1 MHKMIMGI
9 GAAILNHFR
18 ENFDPNTLLQ
28 ALEIT
33 VTGWLGIFV
42 VMAVIILVVWLLNKI
57 NS

>member
-1 MHKMIMGI
+1 MHDFIMSI
-9 GAAILNHFR
+9 GYAILNFFR
-18 ENFDPNTLLQ
+18 NFDSSTMLQ

-42 VMAVIILVVWLLNKI
+42 VMAVIILIVWLLNKI

>member
-1 MHKMIMGI
+1 MHEFIMGI
-9 GAAILNHFR
+9 GAAILNYFR
-18 ENFDPNTLLQ
+18 NFDVTTLLQ